1 MQLPSI
7 SHARV
12 LTAAI
17 FISLSSCFISSAV
30 AEQPQDG
37 GTLNMIVQPE
47 PPVLVSA
54 INSAAPIGVVSTKM
68 LEGLVTYDFDMN
80 PKPSLALSWVLSKD
94 GKTLTFKLRK
104 GVKWHDG
111 KDFTAADVQF
121 SLVKVWKEL
130 HPRGR
135 STFAKVTA
143 VDAPDPYTVVI
154 RMSEPS
160 PAMMSAFSSYESQV
174 LPKHLYDGTDIQG
187 NPRNSAP
194 IGTGPFRFKEWQKGN
209 YIILEKNPDYWD
221 KGKPHLDK
229 IVFRIIPDAAARA
242 AAFETGEVQLAGFS
256 SVPLNDVQR
265 LTASGNLKTE
275 THGYEFF
282 APVFL
287 LEFNLRNPYL
297 REKKVRQAIAHA
309 IDRDALVKNVWFG
322 FGKPS
327 TGPVPSVL
335 KRWYTDKVSKY
346 PFDPKRA
353 EQLLDEAGFKRAGGG
368 MRFKITHDFLPY
380 GSDYQ
385 RTAEFIKQSLGKVG
399 IEVEIRSQDIG
410 AFLRRVYT
418 DNNFDISSNFF
429 YALPDPT
436 LGVQRIYWSQ
446 NIKKGVPF
454 SNSSG
459 YINREM
465 DDFIEQIQVEH
476 DPAKRIA
483 LIHKLQVLA
492 QEDLPVLDVF
502 EMQFFTLAAKNLMSH
517 TTTSDGVYASFA
529 ETWMKK

>member
-1 MQLPSI
+1 
-7 SHARV
+7 V
-12 LTAAI
+12 
-17 FISLSSCFISSAV
+17 
-30 AEQPQDG
+30 
-37 GTLNMIVQPE
+37 
-47 PPVLVSA
+47 
-54 INSAAPIGVVSTKM
+54 
-68 LEGLVTYDFDMN
+68 
-80 PKPSLALSWVLSKD
+80 
-94 GKTLTFKLRK
+94 
-104 GVKWHDG
+104 
-111 KDFTAADVQF
+111 
-121 SLVKVWKEL
+121 
-130 HPRGR
+130 
-135 STFAKVTA
+135 
-143 VDAPDPYTVVI
+143 
-154 RMSEPS
+154 
-160 PAMMSAFSSYESQV
+160 
-174 LPKHLYDGTDIQG
+174 
-187 NPRNSAP
+187 
-194 IGTGPFRFKEWQKGN
+194 GTGPFRFKEWQKGN

-265 LTASGNLKTE
+265 LTAGGNLLTE

-287 LEFNLRNPYL
+287 LEFNLKNPYL
-297 REKKVRQAIAHA
+297 REKKVRQAISHA

-322 FGKPS
+322 FGKPA

-335 KRWYTDKVSKY
+335 KRFYTDKVPKY
-346 PFDPKRA
+346 PYDTKRA
-353 EQLLDEAGFKRAGGG
+353 EQLLDEAGFKRGAGG

-399 IEVEIRSQDIG
+399 IDVEIRSQDIG

-418 DNNFDISSNFF
+418 DNAFDMSSNFF

-459 YINREM
+459 YIDREM
-465 DDFIEQIQVEH
+465 DDLIEQIQVEH
-476 DPAKRIA
+476 DPAKRVA

-492 QEDLPVLDVF
+492 QENLPVLDVF
-502 EMQFFTLAAKNLMSH
+502 EMRLFTLAAKNVMDH

-529 ETWMKK
+529 EVWIKK